1 MGWDQRHGVHV
12 GRHPGRHPVR
22 LPLAD
27 GQWAELRERL
37 LYGQAQ
43 PIRLGMVGIKADIR
57 EAADLDMALVRGY
70 VSSWHVLDLD
80 GNAVSLDTPE
90 LAPDDVIQSIALK
103 AIDLWNGSAALPKD
117 GAATLRSMPK
127 ARPSRRTIAS

>member
-1 MGWDQRHGVHV
+1 M
-12 GRHPGRHPVR
+12 R

-43 PIRLGMVGIKADIR
+43 PIRAAMV
-57 EAADLDMALVRGY
+57 AADQDRSELANLDIQLVRGY
-70 VSSWHVLDLD
+70 VSAWHVLDLD

-90 LAPDDVIQSIALK
+90 LAPDDLIQNIAIA
-103 AIDLWNGSAALPKD
+103 AIGIWNGSAVIPKG
-117 GAATLRSMPK
+117 GAATLPSLPK
-127 ARPSRRTIAS
+127 ARRSKRTIAS